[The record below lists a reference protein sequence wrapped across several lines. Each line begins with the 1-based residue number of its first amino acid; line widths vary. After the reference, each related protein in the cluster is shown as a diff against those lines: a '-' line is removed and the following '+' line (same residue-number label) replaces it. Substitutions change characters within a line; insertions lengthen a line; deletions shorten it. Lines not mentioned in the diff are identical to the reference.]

1 MNLTEKL
8 LAMDAKKYKEKATDK
23 LEIKRLSKMTGEP
36 FFITIQELDDERFQE
51 FQAML
56 LNDKGKV
63 DYSQVR
69 KINALMCVDGV
80 IEPSLK
86 DEELRKHFGAATPK
100 ELAEIL
106 FRGNDLGMV
115 ADAIANINNFET
127 EDEVKN

>member
-1 MNLTEKL
+1 MSLTEKL

-36 FFITIQELDDERFQE
+36 FFVTIQELDDDRFQE

-86 DEELRKHFGAATPK
+86 DEGLRKHFGAATPK

-115 ADAIANINNFET
+115 ADAIANINNFDS